1 MPRSDQAPDFLTRPT
16 AHLCVD
22 MQRMFAEETPWRAPW
37 MDRVRPV
44 AERLVS
50 LHPGRTVFTRFM
62 PPERAEDAVGC
73 WADYYR
79 KWHQFTGE
87 EAEPGIVDLVPELAR
102 FVPPAAVFDKPGY
115 SAFSTP
121 DLLPFL
127 RKRGV
132 ETLIV
137 TGTETDVCVLS
148 SVMSA
153 VDHGFRVVLAK
164 DAMCSSTDDTH
175 DALIALYAQRFG
187 LQVALT
193 TSEAIEAN
201 WRA

>member
-1 MPRSDQAPDFLTRPT
+1 MSDTDQTIDFLARPT
-16 AHLCVD
+16 LHLCVD
-22 MQRMFAEETPWRAPW
+22 MQRMFAEDTAWRAPW

-44 AERLVS
+44 AERLVA

-62 PPERAEDAVGC
+62 PPVRAEEAAGS
-73 WADYYR
+73 WTDYFA

-87 EAEPGIVDLVPELAR
+87 EAEPGIADLVPELAR
-102 FVPPAAVFDKPGY
+102 FVPPATVFDKPGY

-121 DLLPFL
+121 DLLPHL
-127 RKRGV
+127 RERGA

-148 SVMSA
+148 TVMSA

-164 DAMCSSTDDTH
+164 DGMCSSTDDTH
-175 DALIALYAQRFG
+175 DALMALYAQRFG

-193 TSEAIEAN
+193 TSETIEAH